1 MRLDNLLDTNLYG
14 WIGSKLDSPEVNWY
28 YAETTANYY
37 DEKEPFHSSFSHLIY
52 KKDQG
57 PISPL
62 FETVM
67 PILMTA
73 LDKQGTNLKELIRVR
88 MGLITRVPHEII
100 HAPHKDS
107 SEPHIT
113 GNYYLNETDGD
124 TVIYNETK
132 PSDKYTIK
140 ERIKPIANTWH
151 QFDGNHYHSSSAPV
165 NNEKRIVLTYN
176 FTTQEFK

>member
-1 MRLDNLLDTNLYG
+1 MKTLRLESLIALLILYISCEKKEENYIANDLAYVG
-14 WIGSKLDSPEVNWY
+14 EFTIGLE
-28 YAETTANYY
+28 
-37 DEKEPFHSSFSHLIY
+37 
-52 KKDQG
+52 G
-57 PISPL
+57 PA
-62 FETVM
+62 V
-67 PILMTA
+67 
-73 LDKQGTNLKELIRVR
+73 DKQGTNLKELIRVR

-124 TVIYNETK
+124 TVIYNETTQSK
-132 PSDKYTIK
+132 EYTIK
-140 ERIKPIANTWH
+140 ERVKPIQNSWH